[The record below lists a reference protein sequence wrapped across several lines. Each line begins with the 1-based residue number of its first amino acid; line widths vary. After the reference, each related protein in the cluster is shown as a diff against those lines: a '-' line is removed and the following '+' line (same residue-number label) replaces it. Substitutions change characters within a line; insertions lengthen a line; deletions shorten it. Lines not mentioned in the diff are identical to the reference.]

1 MWCRFQQYY
10 CPFPF
15 LLVNGSFERRFF
27 RHLCNHVFGV
37 RNFGNTESMRVIFF
51 FRNFQDL
58 IYISKLLQ
66 KMEKNVFCFWDN
78 CISIGIVK
86 FSLLRTGYLT
96 LAANVLR
103 SSPKILIVNKLTHL
117 PWKWSIKMIKVVSCR
132 LQQCYGPFTK
142 LLLDAS
148 SETRLFRHLSNHVFG
163 VRNFRSRKSMR
174 TSFVRNIWN

>member
-1 MWCRFQQYY
+1 MQISTVFGPVYHAALWRV
-10 CPFPF
+10 
-15 LLVNGSFERRFF
+15 LSNGLF
-27 RHLCNHVFGV
+27 RHLSNHVFGV
-37 RNFGNTESMRVIFF
+37 RNFRNTKFLRIIFF
-51 FRNFQDL
+51 S
-58 IYISKLLQ
+58 SKCSRFNVDF
-66 KMEKNVFCFWDN
+66 KNAEKNREKVSCFWDI